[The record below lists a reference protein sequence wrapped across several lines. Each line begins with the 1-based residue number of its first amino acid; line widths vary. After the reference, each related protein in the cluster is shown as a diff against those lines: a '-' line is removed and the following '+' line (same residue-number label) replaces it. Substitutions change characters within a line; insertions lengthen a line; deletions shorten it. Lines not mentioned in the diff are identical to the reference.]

1 MLGHHI
7 RRAHLSLWRQFNE
20 NVAHG
25 GLRPGQLGVL
35 AVVERNPGIS
45 QIGVS
50 RELDLDKAT
59 IVALIL
65 RLEKSGWV
73 TRKQAKED
81 RRRHELYITPKGKRK
96 LKTLGPALDKHE
108 AKLRS
113 LFSKKEYDKL
123 IELLRRLYQQ
133 DD

>member
-1 MLGHHI
+1 MLGHHV

-45 QIGVS
+45 QIELS
-50 RELDLDKAT
+50 RELDFDKAT
-59 IVALIL
+59 IVSLIL
-65 RLEKSGWV
+65 RLEKAGWIS
-73 TRKQAKED
+73 RKQAKED
-81 RRRHELYITPKGKRK
+81 RRRHELYITAKGKRK

-113 LFSKKEYDKL
+113 LFTRKEYDQL
-123 IELLRRLYQQ
+123 IEMLKRLYQSEN
-133 DD
+133 